1 MNFLQDHASYTCL
14 FFNYGPLDAI
24 CLFLKLRIIVNY
36 LGEAFWKKIED
47 PTVEI
52 TLILEYKDF
61 GLTPHSPL
69 SFAVLGVSPSLPDF
83 RVLL

>member
-1 MNFLQDHASYTCL
+1 MS
-14 FFNYGPLDAI
+14 
-24 CLFLKLRIIVNY
+24 Y

-61 GLTPHSPL
+61 GLTPRSPL